1 MIEPYQIYKI
11 VEKEC
16 KKKKISQQ
24 KLLSDVGLAK
34 STLDNMKKGS
44 MPSVDKVSM
53 IAEYLGVSIDYLLG
67 TEQDLKSKAADIKR
81 RVMEESNEKEFFRAV
96 PIDMTQKKS
105 ESNLHKLLDRMSDE
119 DLKKVESFAAFL
131 ASEKEKEKPPA
142 DPDIDID
149 FDFDFE
155 DLG

>member
-1 MIEPYQIYKI
+1 MIEPNQIYKI

-16 KKKKISQQ
+16 KRKKISQQ

-67 TEQDLKSKAADIKR
+67 TEQDLKSRAADIKR
-81 RVMEESNEKEFFRAV
+81 RVMAESNEQEHFSAA
-96 PIDMTQKKS
+96 PIDLTQKRRMS
-105 ESNLHKLLDRMSDE
+105 ELHALLSEMSDE
-119 DLKKVESFAAFL
+119 DLKKLESYAAFL
-131 ASEKEKEKPPA
+131 ASETGKPPI
-142 DPDIDID
+142 DP
-149 FDFDFE
+149 DFE
-155 DLG
+155 DLD

>member
-67 TEQDLKSKAADIKR
+67 TEQDLKSRAADIKR
-81 RVMEESNEKEFFRAV
+81 RVMEESNEKKFFRAA
-96 PIDMTQKKS
+96 PIDMEQKRSMS
-105 ESNLHKLLDRMSDE
+105 ELHSLLSEMSSE
-119 DLKKVESFAAFL
+119 DLKKMESYAAFL
-131 ASEKEKEKPPA
+131 ISEKEKEPPA
-142 DPDIDID
+142 GSG
-149 FDFDFE
+149 E
-155 DLG
+155 